1 LVLITIVGY
10 GIVRTNRHASATG
23 GSRAAE
29 NITRN
34 VNESSRNERDP
45 ALLNFQARC
54 QSPGVLKCVDFDDD
68 SWFQQGVYLYPA
80 WDGVYRGT
88 KDTSIKYSGTSS
100 LRFEFPG
107 RTPANGSGAWSIR
120 FGKGFAENSSFYVQY
135 RMRLNDVMAKTDW
148 DKLVSSSWKQSIFH
162 SVGATC
168 ANIEITTGRYG
179 WNGVNGFPVIYTE
192 CGGSGM
198 VTNKGIPPYK
208 IQQGDYNCWYS
219 QFNPS
224 NCFFY
229 PANEWLVFSYRITIG
244 NWGKPN
250 STIQAWV
257 ARDGE
262 KLRKWIDLANFVLN
276 KDSDSSSYN
285 SVTLLPYMAQKN
297 MKVDHPTA
305 YMWFDEL
312 IISTEAIPDP
322 AGEPHK
328 R

>member
-1 LVLITIVGY
+1 
-10 GIVRTNRHASATG
+10 
-23 GSRAAE
+23 
-29 NITRN
+29 
-34 VNESSRNERDP
+34 
-45 ALLNFQARC
+45 
-54 QSPGVLKCVDFDDD
+54 
-68 SWFQQGVYLYPA
+68 
-80 WDGVYRGT
+80 
-88 KDTSIKYSGTSS
+88 
-100 LRFEFPG
+100 
-107 RTPANGSGAWSIR
+107 
-120 FGKGFAENSSFYVQY
+120 
-135 RMRLNDVMAKTDW
+135 
-148 DKLVSSSWKQSIFH
+148 
-162 SVGATC
+162 
-168 ANIEITTGRYG
+168 
-179 WNGVNGFPVIYTE
+179 
-192 CGGSGM
+192 
-198 VTNKGIPPYK
+198 
-208 IQQGDYNCWYS
+208 
-219 QFNPS
+219 
-224 NCFFY
+224 
-229 PANEWLVFSYRITIG
+229 LVFSYRITIG